1 MYDKLTKAD
10 IKSMQDE
17 IEYRTLVKRK
27 ELIESVKEARA
38 HGDLSENFEYYAAKK
53 EKNQNESRIS
63 YLKRM
68 IHTAQVID
76 DSSTS
81 DEVGVD
87 NIVELKFEEQ
97 DMIKTLSL
105 VTNVRGNSLE
115 DRISIDSPM
124 GKAILGKKLGE
135 RVYVKVNDDFGYHVV
150 IQKIEKELS
159 DKSNTINSY

>member
-10 IKSMQDE
+10 IQSMQDE

-68 IHTAQVID
+68 INTAVLID
-76 DSSTS
+76 EVSGE

-97 DMIKTLSL
+97 DMVRTLSL

-124 GKAILGKKLGE
+124 GKAIMGKKLGE

-159 DKSNTINSY
+159 DKSNKINSF

>member
-10 IKSMQDE
+10 IQSMQDE

-38 HGDLSENFEYYAAKK
+38 HGDLSENFEYYAAKR

-68 IHTAQVID
+68 INTAVVID
-76 DSSTS
+76 ETS
-81 DEVGVD
+81 GADEVGVD

-97 DMIKTLSL
+97 NMIRTLSL
-105 VTNVRGNSLE
+105 VTNIRGNSLE
-115 DRISIDSPM
+115 DKISIDSPM
-124 GKAILGKKLGE
+124 GKAIMGKKLGE

-159 DKSNTINSY
+159 DKSNKINSF

>member
-10 IKSMQDE
+10 IQSMQDE

-68 IHTAQVID
+68 INTAVLID
-76 DSSTS
+76 EASGE

-97 DMIKTLSL
+97 DMVRTLSL

-124 GKAILGKKLGE
+124 GKAIMGKKLGE

-159 DKSNTINSY
+159 DKSNKINSF

>member
-10 IKSMQDE
+10 IQSMQDE

-68 IHTAQVID
+68 INTAVLID
-76 DSSTS
+76 EVSGE

-97 DMIKTLSL
+97 DMVRTLSL

-124 GKAILGKKLGE
+124 GKAIMGKKLGE
-135 RVYVKVNDDFGYHVV
+135 RVYVKVNDDCG
-150 IQKIEKELS
+150 
-159 DKSNTINSY
+159 

>member
-68 IHTAQVID
+68 INTAQVID